1 MRSSI
6 TYENERFQL
15 VSGCCIVDKN
25 TDECIGWVSNGGI
38 EWKQPD
44 RETQRTVSAFIGEC
58 AMHGVTF
65 AVSAG
70 KTILCVL
77 ALAVLF
83 LASGCNA
90 VKTLAEGISEK
101 SLSGS
106 GTVSIQRVG
115 VDPETNT
122 PVLKSTVI
130 TGDYA
135 SARSGDHALQY
146 RRKKSPSIFNKDAVT
161 EETTINFIGTKEQAA
176 AALDLAKQDA
186 TAAVASPGLEKPE
199 AATATTTATPTTSVS
214 ITPEAK

>member
-1 MRSSI
+1 MS
-6 TYENERFQL
+6 YQKGDF
-15 VSGCCIVDKN
+15 
-25 TDECIGWVSNGGI
+25 
-38 EWKQPD
+38 
-44 RETQRTVSAFIGEC
+44 TVSANSIHGTINGEYRYIGNVVDGGRVEFYEGED
-58 AMHGVTF
+58 AAAPLSETDKQRVSAF
-65 AVSAG
+65 VAEAVSAG
-70 KTILCVL
+70 KTMLCVL

-101 SLSGS
+101 SRSGS

-161 EETTINFIGTKEQAA
+161 EEVTINFIGTKEQAA

-186 TAAVASPGLEKPE
+186 AAAATSPGLEKTE
-199 AATATTTATPTTSVS
+199 AATATPATT
-214 ITPEAK
+214 TPEAKCSTAAK